1 MAKGTTQLFIENN
14 PYLRWLHYGAV
25 RGEPMTAE
33 IMAAKRAYYA
43 KPENVVTMSEPE
55 VGYDFGPMDASGM
68 GGYSQ
73 GGLFEYVPPAT
84 PRPEY
89 RPPNFSAP
97 DGNIPRQ
104 ERAANAIQPQPQ
116 PVSIADE
123 TINNL
128 MARLSGY
135 YSEPEMPRKSDMLGD
150 RPPVAVPGYAG
161 GMFSPRIDPDVPS
174 PNMNLSIQNYPQP
187 DMFTGRLPQPPI
199 PKAVRGGF
207 TGELPMPGM
216 PEYDPGERGGPIDVD
231 WENMPM
237 PYGPD
242 ITDEEVDYYFNNIRN
257 R

>member
-1 MAKGTTQLFIENN
+1 MPKGTTQLFIENN

-25 RGEPMTAE
+25 RGEPMTSE

-73 GGLFEYVPPAT
+73 GGLFEYVPPTT

-89 RPPNFSAP
+89 RPPNLSAP
-97 DGNIPRQ
+97 EGNIPRQ
-104 ERAANAIQPQPQ
+104 ERPANAIQPKPE
-116 PVSIADE
+116 PVSMADD

-135 YSEPEMPRKSDMLGD
+135 YSEPEMPRKSDMLGE

-161 GMFSPRIDPDVPS
+161 GMFSPRIDPNVPS

-187 DMFTGRLPQPPI
+187 DMFTGQ
-199 PKAVRGGF
+199 
-207 TGELPMPGM
+207 LPMPGM
-216 PEYDPGERGGPIDVD
+216 PEYDLGARYVD
-231 WENMPM
+231 TS
-237 PYGPD
+237 PD
-242 ITDEEVDYYFNNIRN
+242 FSKMTDEEINTYFDNLIN
-257 R
+257 RR

>member
-1 MAKGTTQLFIENN
+1 MPKGTTQLFIENN

-25 RGEPMTAE
+25 RGEPMTSE

-187 DMFTGRLPQPPI
+187 DMFTGQ
-199 PKAVRGGF
+199 
-207 TGELPMPGM
+207 LPMPGM
-216 PEYDPGERGGPIDVD
+216 PEYDLGARYVD
-231 WENMPM
+231 TS
-237 PYGPD
+237 PD
-242 ITDEEVDYYFNNIRN
+242 FSTMTDEEINTYFDNLTNNR
-257 R
+257 